1 MAATET
7 TAPAQKRKA
16 QGPRQEKPVFVIVSY
31 TNEAGEPVMLDAD
44 RLNLRFTKD
53 AAELVVLLTGAN
65 RDPNAVVK
73 QAVIGAEKRASPAA
87 PAATGEQSTAG

>member
-31 TNEAGEPVMLDAD
+31 NDENGNPVQLDAD
-44 RLNLRFTKD
+44 RLNMRFTKD
-53 AAELVVLLTGAN
+53 AGELVVLLTGAN

-73 QAVIGAEKRASPAA
+73 TVTLGAEKRASPAA